1 MTCLSIENI
10 IVTWMKY
17 VGLLQTLIFWLRCS
31 EEDSRI
37 YLLDSE
43 LNFWTNKQKSILL
56 IKICSTQH
64 VGKELFFLYFSSTT
78 VQHQCVHF
86 FYSPDLIRV
95 HIAYVCFLH
104 IQLHLGKLFHSNN
117 IGSTFLFSFLLRANM
132 NSTVP
137 ILVYHICS
145 T

>member
-43 LNFWTNKQKSILL
+43 LNFWTNKQKSILP

-86 FYSPDLIRV
+86 FLFPRPYKGTYCVCLLSPHTTPPRQIISFQQ
-95 HIAYVCFLH
+95 H
-104 IQLHLGKLFHSNN
+104 
-117 IGSTFLFSFLLRANM
+117 STFLFSFLLRANM